1 MVDSAERIIEQT
13 APSVPHRVRQ
23 SRGDFIFSAVNYSIL
38 SIIFLVVLYPLVYV
52 VSNSFSS
59 TNAVI
64 SGRVWLLPVEPSL
77 QGYRAVFEHKHIW
90 TGYANAAFYMIFGT
104 AINIF
109 LTILAA
115 YPLSRR
121 DFSGRN
127 IVMALFTFTIL
138 FNGGLIPTY
147 LLVRS
152 LGMLDTRWAMLIPN
166 AIIVFN
172 VIVTRTYFQTTI
184 PDELLEA
191 SQLDG
196 CSDFR
201 FVTSVVIPLSGPILA
216 VITLWYAVT
225 HWNSYFWALIFLKS
239 SRLYP
244 LQIVLRNILI
254 MNQVS
259 ADMLMDVELTEALE
273 GMVELLK
280 FSLIVVASV
289 PVLSIYPFVQKYF
302 VRGIMIGSIKG

>member
-1 MVDSAERIIEQT
+1 MSRSDRTFVVINT
-13 APSVPHRVRQ
+13 A
-23 SRGDFIFSAVNYSIL
+23 FL
-38 SIIFLVVLYPLVYV
+38 SFVLIVVIYPLIYV
-52 VSNSFSS
+52 VSSSFSS

-77 QGYRAVFEHKHIW
+77 QGYKSVFQHKQVWI
-90 TGYANAAFYMIFGT
+90 GYANSAFYMVFGT
-104 AINIF
+104 IINIF
-109 LTILAA
+109 FTILAA

-121 DFSGRN
+121 DFYGRN
-127 IVMALFTFTIL
+127 WVMALFTFTIL

-152 LGMLDTRWAMLIPN
+152 LNLLNTRWAMMIPN
-166 AIIVFN
+166 ALIVFN
-172 VIVTRTYFQTTI
+172 VIVTRTYFQSTI
-184 PDELLEA
+184 PKELLEA

-201 FVTSVVIPLSGPILA
+201 FIRAVVMPLSGPIIA
-216 VITLWYAVT
+216 VITLWYAVV
-225 HWNSYFWALIFLKS
+225 HWNSYFQALIYLKS

-244 LQIVLRNILI
+244 LQIILRNILI

-259 ADMLMDVELTEALE
+259 ADMLMDVELTDKLE

-289 PVLSIYPFVQKYF
+289 PVLALYPFVQRYF
-302 VRGIMIGSIKG
+302 VRGVMIGSIKG

>member
-1 MVDSAERIIEQT
+1 MNAASIRMSKSD
-13 APSVPHRVRQ
+13 RV
-23 SRGDFIFSAVNYSIL
+23 FVLTNTL
-38 SIIFLVVLYPLVYV
+38 FLTLVLGVVIYPLIYV
-52 VSNSFSS
+52 VSSSFSS

-77 QGYRAVFEHKHIW
+77 EGYKAVFENNQVW
-90 TGYANAAFYMIFGT
+90 TGYANSAFYMVFGT
-104 AINIF
+104 IINVLF
-109 LTILAA
+109 TILAA

-121 DFSGRN
+121 DFYGRN
-127 IVMALFTFTIL
+127 WVMALFTFTIL

-152 LGMLDTRWAMLIPN
+152 LNLLNTRWAMMIPN
-166 AIIVFN
+166 ALIVFN
-172 VIVTRTYFQTTI
+172 VIVTRTYFQSTI
-184 PDELLEA
+184 PGELLEA

-201 FVTSVVIPLSGPILA
+201 FIRAVVIPLSGPIIA
-216 VITLWYAVT
+216 VITLWYAVV
-225 HWNSYFWALIFLKS
+225 HWNSYFQALIYLKS
-239 SRLYP
+239 ARLYP
-244 LQIVLRNILI
+244 LQIILRNILI

-259 ADMLMDVELTEALE
+259 ADMLMDVELTEKLE

-289 PVLSIYPFVQKYF
+289 PVLALYPFVQRYF
-302 VRGIMIGSIKG
+302 VRGVMIGSIKG